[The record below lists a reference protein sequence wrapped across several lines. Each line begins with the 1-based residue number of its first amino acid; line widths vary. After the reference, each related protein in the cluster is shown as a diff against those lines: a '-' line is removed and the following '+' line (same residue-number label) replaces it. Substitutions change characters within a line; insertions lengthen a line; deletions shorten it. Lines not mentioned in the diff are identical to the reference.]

1 MKILALLLVYM
12 SLFSLDYDNLLI
24 RAQASIF
31 PKIIL
36 LDKNINSNVIDST
49 ISLAVIYNK
58 REFKEAQIL
67 KDFIDSKYRG
77 VLGEY
82 KFQVNLINVENFSDA
97 DSSTA
102 YYLFDSSDS
111 NKKRVISHALNH
123 RRICFSYNYKD
134 FDDNTLISLFLKEKT
149 YIYINKSVINDYNIK
164 FVPIF
169 YNIAKAK

>member
-1 MKILALLLVYM
+1 M

-24 RAQASIF
+24 RAQASMF

-36 LDKNINSNVIDST
+36 LDKNVNANITDST
-49 ISLAVIYNK
+49 VSLAVIYNK
-58 REFKEAQIL
+58 RELKEAKIL
-67 KDFIDSKYRG
+67 KNLIDSQYKE
-77 VLGEY
+77 VLGKY
-82 KFQVNLINVENFSDA
+82 KFKVNLIDVEDFKDS

-102 YYLFDSSDS
+102 YYLFDSSGVS
-111 NKKRVISHALNH
+111 KKRVISHALNH

-134 FDDNTLISLFLKEKT
+134 FDDKTLISLFLKEKT